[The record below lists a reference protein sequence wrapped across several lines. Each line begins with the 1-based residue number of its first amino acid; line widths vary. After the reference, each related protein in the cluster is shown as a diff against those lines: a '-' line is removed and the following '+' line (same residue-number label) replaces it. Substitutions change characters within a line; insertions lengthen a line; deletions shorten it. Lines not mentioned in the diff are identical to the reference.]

1 MQGLESGGIN
11 LINTGD
17 TFMPKKMP
25 NEELERKI
33 KDLEEKVRLHKEGEK
48 KCLTLLDNLECEAF
62 MKDDSHRFVF
72 MNKYMRDRYDENG
85 LLGKSVHELV
95 PKKDSDQIIEE
106 DARVFSGETVHV
118 TRIVKDKS
126 GRKRTFR
133 IVKFPFMQEGQTT
146 LLGGIAHDITE
157 YAQIGAETRK
167 GADDLGKKAE
177 KRVDELEKTIEKLNM
192 DKMMLEESNVALRVL
207 LKKRDE
213 DRVEIEE
220 KILFNVKELV
230 KPYIEKTKETE
241 LTPKQNALLSVVQSN
256 IDDIISPF
264 VRDMS
269 LKFMKLTPME
279 IQVANMIKQ
288 GRTTKQI
295 AELMNLSGRTIE
307 THRKKIRNKIGIGNK
322 KANLRSHLLSLQ

>member
-1 MQGLESGGIN
+1 
-11 LINTGD
+11 
-17 TFMPKKMP
+17 MPKQMP
-25 NEELERKI
+25 NEEFEIKI
-33 KDLEEKVRLHKEGEK
+33 KDLEDEIRSHKENEK
-48 KCLTLLDNLECEAF
+48 HLLTILDNLECEVF
-62 MKDDSHRFVF
+62 IKNDSHQFVF
-72 MNKYMRDRYDENG
+72 MNKYMRDRYDKNG
-85 LLGKSVHELV
+85 LLGKAVNELLS
-95 PKKDSDQIIEE
+95 KKDFDQIVEE
-106 DARVFSGETVHV
+106 DGKIFSGETVHA
-118 TRIVKDKS
+118 TRTVKDKS
-126 GRKRTFR
+126 GGKRIFK
-133 IVKFPFMQEGQTT
+133 IIKFPLAQEGKTF
-146 LLGGIAHDITE
+146 LLGGIANDITE
-157 YAQIGAETRK
+157 YVKIGVETRK
-167 GADDLGKKAE
+167 KIVEQE
-177 KRVDELEKTIEKLNM
+177 KPSEKNLPELEKTIEALQM
-192 DKMMLEESNVALRVL
+192 DKMMLEESNTALRVL

-213 DRVEIEE
+213 DRVVIEE
-220 KILFNVKELV
+220 KILFNVKELI

-241 LTPKQNALLSVVQSN
+241 LSLKQKALLKVVESN

>member
-1 MQGLESGGIN
+1 
-11 LINTGD
+11 
-17 TFMPKKMP
+17 MPKKMP
-25 NEELERKI
+25 NEELEKKI
-33 KDLEEKVRLHKEGEK
+33 KDLEEKVRLHKESEK
-48 KCLTLLDNLECEAF
+48 KCLPLLD
-62 MKDDSHRFVF
+62 
-72 MNKYMRDRYDENG
+72 
-85 LLGKSVHELV
+85 
-95 PKKDSDQIIEE
+95 
-106 DARVFSGETVHV
+106 T
-118 TRIVKDKS
+118 
-126 GRKRTFR
+126 
-133 IVKFPFMQEGQTT
+133 
-146 LLGGIAHDITE
+146 
-157 YAQIGAETRK
+157 
-167 GADDLGKKAE
+167 
-177 KRVDELEKTIEKLNM
+177 LEKTIEQLNM

-213 DRVEIEE
+213 GRVEIEE

-230 KPYIEKTKETE
+230 KPYIDKAKETE
-241 LTPKQNALLSVVQSN
+241 LTSKQNALLSVVESN
-256 IDDIISPF
+256 INDIISPF